1 MLCNEEED
9 NNQESIQSSTT
20 PDLFDI
26 SVKKMQ
32 LDKNLPI
39 YLSRNTAS
47 FSSAIMLVS
56 SLLFFGLQ

>member
-1 MLCNEEED
+1 MLCKEGKD
-9 NNQESIQSSTT
+9 QESIQSRTT

-26 SVKKMQ
+26 SVKMQ
-32 LDKNLPI
+32 LDKNIPI

-56 SLLFFGLQ
+56 SQLFFGLQ